1 MNKKD
6 SFFGSLLRLGQ
17 KIFAPVFYLLTAS
30 SLQAASPSHS
40 PDLDKKALEEVLE
53 VAKELTQFNSDDPD
67 PSEQSSMPSAN
78 EFGPWAVPLAK
89 IRENVTRSKEIVRAL
104 EARIIDVDMDG
115 ILTSEV
121 LFDRAAVI
129 EKRNKLNQLLVFL
142 DESKRQL
149 EKILADFQE
158 WMLSTTEISEPL
170 RKGMIKGHSQAAEEQ
185 KWRIQETYRVKKDLV
200 GAYINLL
207 DFLSAKIYDSTGQ
220 KTGSTKI
227 IETDEERKE
236 FELHC
241 ETIEHLL
248 QADED
253 IAAFDTQVKMDKKEA
268 LENIVSNLNPSK
280 SLSVFLQIAQIYKE
294 KIEPYNQAFA
304 ELDCPNIYTKAI
316 VSSLENMADKKKK
329 LGQICPILDEMEQK
343 MGKDFPNLMRQM
355 EVASDDHREILEEF
369 IQIVLPLEKQ
379 MVSTRKKYV
388 SEYLKLLNFFSLRYG
403 NYKIDENGV
412 YFSYDLENKLYGSY
426 LKNINQLLQEE
437 QNTALQIEQ
446 NTQRLRGKIQRV
458 NNATSAQTL

>member
-1 MNKKD
+1 MKILYPNPTMKT
-6 SFFGSLLRLGQ
+6 FVLILSLL
-17 KIFAPVFYLLTAS
+17 ITAG
-30 SLQAASPSHS
+30 LQAANPSRT

-53 VAKELTQFNSDDPD
+53 VAKEFTRFNSDDPD
-67 PSEQSSMPSAN
+67 PSEQSSMPSTN
-78 EFGPWAVPLAK
+78 KFGPWEAPLAK
-89 IRENVTRSKEIVRAL
+89 IRENVKRSKEIVKAL
-104 EARIIDVDMDG
+104 EDRFIDVDLDG
-115 ILTSEV
+115 ILSSEV
-121 LFDRAAVI
+121 LFDRAAVV
-129 EKRNKLNQLLVFL
+129 KKKNQLNQLLVFL
-142 DESKRQL
+142 DESKKQL
-149 EKILADFQE
+149 EKILTDFEE
-158 WMLSTTEISEPL
+158 WMLSTTEVSEPV
-170 RKGMIKGHSQAAEEQ
+170 RKGMIKGHSQTAEDQ
-185 KWRIQETYRVKKDLV
+185 KWRIQETYRIKKDLV
-200 GAYINLL
+200 GAYIKLL
-207 DFLSAKIYDSTGQ
+207 DSLSAKIYDATSQ

-227 IETDEERKE
+227 IETDEDRKE
-236 FELHC
+236 FKLHC

-253 IAAFDTQVKMDKKEA
+253 IAAFDMQVKMDKKEA
-268 LENIVSNLNPSK
+268 LEKIVSNLNPSS
-280 SLSVFLQIAQIYKE
+280 SLSVFLQIAEIYKE
-294 KIEPYNQAFA
+294 KVEPYNQAFE
-304 ELDCPNIYTKAI
+304 ELDCPNIYTEAI

-369 IQIVLPLEKQ
+369 IQVVLPLEKQ
-379 MVSTRKKYV
+379 MVSIRKKYV

-403 NYKIDENGV
+403 NYKIDKNGV